1 MTLQDFLTQL
11 TEHCGVDDTTDV
23 VQIAEDEQ
31 FVTATFNLPEE
42 ESGRFIGFHGEGL
55 ASLQRVARLIFE
67 EQYPEKKIVININDY
82 RERRQSQL
90 EEKTK
95 NIVQRVVETG
105 RPFTFQHYLPSHERF
120 VIHSTINNLPE
131 ADEVESVSFGDGGA
145 RRLTIRLKQQ

>member
-11 TEHCGVDDTTDV
+11 AQHCGVEETSEIV
-23 VQIAEDEQ
+23 NIVEDEQ
-31 FVTATFNLPEE
+31 FVTATFQLPEE

-67 EQYPEKKIVININDY
+67 AQYPEKKIVININDY
-82 RERRQSQL
+82 RERREAQL

-95 NIVQRVVETG
+95 NIVERVIESG

-120 VIHSTINNLPE
+120 VIHTTIGNLPE
-131 ADEVESVSFGDGGA
+131 ANEVESVSHGDGAA

>member
-1 MTLQDFLTQL
+1 MTLQEFLTQL
-11 TEHCGVDDTTDV
+11 AQHCGVETTDEIL
-23 VQIAEDEQ
+23 QISEDEQ
-31 FVTATFNLPEE
+31 FVTATFQLPEE

-82 RERRQSQL
+82 RERRQAQL
-90 EEKTK
+90 GEKTK
-95 NIVQRVVETG
+95 NIVQRVLETG

-120 VIHSTINNLPE
+120 VIHTALGNLPE
-131 ADEVESVSFGDGGA
+131 ANEVESVSEGEGSA